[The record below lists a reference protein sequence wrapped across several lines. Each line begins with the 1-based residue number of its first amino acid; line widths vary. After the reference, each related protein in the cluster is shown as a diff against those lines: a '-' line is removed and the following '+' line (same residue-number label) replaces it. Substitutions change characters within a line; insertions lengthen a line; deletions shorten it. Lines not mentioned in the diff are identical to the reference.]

1 MATPAVHNRPS
12 AEGLRRL
19 LGTRRGALVAAAVA
33 AALAGVLLLVYVR
46 EYKNNVQNGTQSV
59 SVLIADRLIPAGTA
73 GSELAKGGFFRPV
86 TVAADKLKPGAI
98 SDAGTL
104 AASVA
109 THDIYPGQQVGSADF
124 AAGADAL
131 RSKIANDQRAL
142 SITLD
147 GSHGLLGNVRA
158 GDHVDILAGF
168 SDGGAAG
175 RPIVREILRDIV
187 ILSAPGPGVAS
198 GAVVVRVNDKQASE
212 LAFAADNSKL
222 WFALRPPVGARDGQ
236 TGTVDLSTLLQ
247 NTGSG
252 R

>member
-1 MATPAVHNRPS
+1 
-12 AEGLRRL
+12 
-19 LGTRRGALVAAAVA
+19 
-33 AALAGVLLLVYVR
+33 
-46 EYKNNVQNGTQSV
+46 
-59 SVLIADRLIPAGTA
+59 
-73 GSELAKGGFFRPV
+73 
-86 TVAADKLKPGAI
+86 
-98 SDAGTL
+98 
-104 AASVA
+104 VA
-109 THDIYPGQQVGSADF
+109 THDIYPGQQVASADF
-124 AAGADAL
+124 APGADGL

-168 SDGGAAG
+168 GGDNGATG
-175 RPIVREILRDIV
+175 HPIVREILRDIV
-187 ILSAPGPGVAS
+187 ILSAPGPGVTS

-236 TGTVDLSTLLQ
+236 TGTVDLSTVLQ
-247 NTGSG
+247 NAGSG